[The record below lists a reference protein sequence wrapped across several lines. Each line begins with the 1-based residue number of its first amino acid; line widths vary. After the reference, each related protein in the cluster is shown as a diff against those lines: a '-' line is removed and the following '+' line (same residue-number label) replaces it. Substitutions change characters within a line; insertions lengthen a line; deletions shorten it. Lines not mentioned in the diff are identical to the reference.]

1 MVLKFLILIA
11 ACGFGVI
18 IGFVLGFDA
27 GLMFKEKAGKKDDE
41 QI

>member
-1 MVLKFLILIA
+1 MVAKFLALIA
-11 ACGFGVI
+11 SCGFGSI

-27 GLMFKEKAGKKDDE
+27 GLMFKEKAGEKDDE